1 MKKIAAFVK
10 TNFLFIAT
18 ALVGLVMAI
27 WGQLK
32 FDYAKTDAG
41 YKWGEV
47 IGWTG
52 LVILVLS
59 LLFLPRIFGEKKK

>member
-1 MKKIAAFVK
+1 MKK
-10 TNFLFIAT
+10 FLKSYFRYIAT
-18 ALVGLVMAI
+18 FGIGLILAI
-27 WGQLK
+27 WGQIK

-52 LVILVLS
+52 ITIAVVSLVIVFANLWGGNKS
-59 LLFLPRIFGEKKK
+59 E